1 MFVIDVSQF
10 SHPIGFFPQVVQ
22 SIKMTLDYF
31 QNAENTSVCFIT
43 YDVNIQFYTI
53 PLSGGE
59 PTLLWVADITDPF
72 VPLPKSKLMLN
83 LVEDRERIDTF
94 LDKLLVMHTPDHK
107 KYQSPFICTG
117 AAIQAAKHLI
127 EDEGKSL
134 LFV

>member
-1 MFVIDVSQF
+1 M
-10 SHPIGFFPQVVQ
+10 VQ

-59 PTLLWVADITDPF
+59 PTLLWVPDITDPF
-72 VPLPKSKLMLN
+72 VPLPKAKLMLN
-83 LVEDRERIDTF
+83 LVADRERIDTF
-94 LDKLLVMHTPDHK
+94 LDKLLVMHTPEHK

-127 EDEGKSL
+127 EDEGKSSL
-134 LFV
+134 LV

>member
-22 SIKMTLDYF
+22 SIKMSLDYF
-31 QNAENTSVCFIT
+31 QNAEKTQVCFIT

-59 PTLLWVADITDPF
+59 PTLLWVGDITDPF
-72 VPLPKSKLMLN
+72 VPLPKEKLMLK
-83 LVEDRERIDTF
+83 VIEDRERIDTF
-94 LDKLLVMHTPDHK
+94 LDKLLVMHTPEHK
-107 KYQSPFICTG
+107 KYHSPFICTG

-127 EDEGKSL
+127 EDEGNLVSH
-134 LFV
+134 